1 MTITKDE
8 KELFVK
14 NNLGLV
20 HSCAHRFKGRGIEY
34 DDLFGAGSIGLI
46 KAIDAFDEHRGVKFS
61 TYAVPVILGEM
72 RRLFRDGGAVKVS
85 RSVKERAQAIRT
97 ARTRLEQTLG
107 REPTLSELSADT
119 GLEPEEIAAA
129 ETATGPTESLQKE
142 NGETGFTLEHTLGD
156 YDQEERM
163 VEYAALREALRQ
175 LPERERQVIALRFYH
190 GLTQQRAAGIL
201 HISQVQVSRLE
212 RRAVE
217 RLREWL
223 AT

>member
-1 MTITKDE
+1 MT
-8 KELFVK
+8 
-14 NNLGLV
+14 
-20 HSCAHRFKGRGIEY
+20 AR
-34 DDLFGAGSIGLI
+34 
-46 KAIDAFDEHRGVKFS
+46 
-61 TYAVPVILGEM
+61 
-72 RRLFRDGGAVKVS
+72 S
-85 RSVKERAQAIRT
+85 RSAAASRSARRAS
-97 ARTRLEQTLG
+97 ARRA
-107 REPTLSELSADT
+107 RAWSRRSAELAAET

>member
-1 MTITKDE
+1 MT
-8 KELFVK
+8 
-14 NNLGLV
+14 
-20 HSCAHRFKGRGIEY
+20 AR
-34 DDLFGAGSIGLI
+34 
-46 KAIDAFDEHRGVKFS
+46 
-61 TYAVPVILGEM
+61 
-72 RRLFRDGGAVKVS
+72 S
-85 RSVKERAQAIRT
+85 RSAAASRSARRAS
-97 ARTRLEQTLG
+97 ARRG
-107 REPTLSELSADT
+107 REPTLSELAAET

>member
-1 MTITKDE
+1 M
-8 KELFVK
+8 LFYIR
-14 NNLGLV
+14 
-20 HSCAHRFKGRGIEY
+20 RFLR
-34 DDLFGAGSIGLI
+34 DD
-46 KAIDAFDEHRGVKFS
+46 
-61 TYAVPVILGEM
+61 
-72 RRLFRDGGAVKVS
+72 GAVKVS
-85 RSVKERAQAIRT
+85 RSIKERAQGIRT

-107 REPTLSELSADT
+107 REPTLSELAAET